1 MTSSKITTK
10 KINYCSNCGK
20 YGHVSKKCSDPIT
33 SLGIINIMIDGLKI
47 NKDLFLKFLDDKYI
61 EIDDYNFS
69 RIDNIEKLD
78 QYKKNIKFLLIQRKH
93 SLAYIEFVRGKYD
106 INRFT
111 MNNKSSNKQDTTFV
125 IKNDLYKLFQNM
137 CPKELEDISKLD
149 FDYLWNNL
157 WKKTSK
163 KKVFQKEYENSKNSF
178 NSLIENRYIFDL
190 LKIKPLYDTPEWGFP
205 KGRRNLFEKN
215 LECALREFEE
225 ETSIP
230 IDNISLLKKVEC
242 IVEEYT
248 ASNNFNYRHIYYLS
262 VDKGNNLDSINN
274 SLIESNYEVGE
285 IGWYSWDKAVEMIR
299 CHYTEK
305 IKIINQIY
313 FLFLNLLIDFES
325 VRKVNSFNKFER
337 IQSSESFDSI
347 DSDQSIKYPYTGS
360 NKRINKYDSNKSSHN
375 KLILVDNH

>member
-285 IGWYSWDKAVEMIR
+285 IGWYS
-299 CHYTEK
+299 
-305 IKIINQIY
+305 
-313 FLFLNLLIDFES
+313 
-325 VRKVNSFNKFER
+325 
-337 IQSSESFDSI
+337 
-347 DSDQSIKYPYTGS
+347 
-360 NKRINKYDSNKSSHN
+360 
-375 KLILVDNH
+375 

>member
-111 MNNKSSNKQDTTFV
+111 MNNKSSNKQETTFV

-137 CPKELEDISKLD
+137 CPKE
-149 FDYLWNNL
+149 
-157 WKKTSK
+157 
-163 KKVFQKEYENSKNSF
+163 
-178 NSLIENRYIFDL
+178 
-190 LKIKPLYDTPEWGFP
+190 
-205 KGRRNLFEKN
+205 
-215 LECALREFEE
+215 
-225 ETSIP
+225 
-230 IDNISLLKKVEC
+230 
-242 IVEEYT
+242 
-248 ASNNFNYRHIYYLS
+248 
-262 VDKGNNLDSINN
+262 
-274 SLIESNYEVGE
+274 
-285 IGWYSWDKAVEMIR
+285 
-299 CHYTEK
+299 
-305 IKIINQIY
+305 
-313 FLFLNLLIDFES
+313 
-325 VRKVNSFNKFER
+325 
-337 IQSSESFDSI
+337 
-347 DSDQSIKYPYTGS
+347 
-360 NKRINKYDSNKSSHN
+360 
-375 KLILVDNH
+375 